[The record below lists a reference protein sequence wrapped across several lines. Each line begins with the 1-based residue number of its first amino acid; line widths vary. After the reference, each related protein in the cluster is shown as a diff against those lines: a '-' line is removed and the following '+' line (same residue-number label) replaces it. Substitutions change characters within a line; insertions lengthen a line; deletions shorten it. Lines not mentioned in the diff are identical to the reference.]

1 MKKEK
6 IEDTLLSMGIS
17 AGTKGFT
24 YITEAIML
32 LDTEEWRYPKW
43 TALYNEI
50 GKKYGT
56 TWILAERAIRRAFEV
71 ARGAKGKYETVEHYI
86 GFTYTSN
93 SASLSQLYLMLK
105 REEENEESNA

>member
-1 MKKEK
+1 MKKER

-17 AGTKGFT
+17 AGTKGFK

-32 LDTEEWRYPKW
+32 LDTEEWRCPKW
-43 TALYNEI
+43 TALYDQI
-50 GKKYGT
+50 GKKFGAMQR
-56 TWILAERAIRRAFEV
+56 LVERAIRHALEV

-105 REEENEESNA
+105 REEENEESNT